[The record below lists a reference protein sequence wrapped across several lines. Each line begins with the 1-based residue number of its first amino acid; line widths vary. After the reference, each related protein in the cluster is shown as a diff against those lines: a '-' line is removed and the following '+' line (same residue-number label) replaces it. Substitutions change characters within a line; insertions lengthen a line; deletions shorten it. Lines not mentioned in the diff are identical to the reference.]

1 MHRHHPRTIGRSC
14 FATVGGIAHQR
25 RYLDSRALES
35 SAGSTEHVS
44 CHGRNDEGFMSE
56 AWLQGEG
63 LAMACLFN
71 FEGSAIRQG
80 LFLLTSAC
88 KSKDEQSACC
98 CVGSAMFCQGGGVQ
112 RRGNRDLVFRCL
124 LQLFAKGS
132 GCCG

>member
-1 MHRHHPRTIGRSC
+1 LLTN
-14 FATVGGIAHQR
+14 ADTWIAELWNPLQEVQNT
-25 RYLDSRALES
+25 LAAMGE
-35 SAGSTEHVS
+35 
-44 CHGRNDEGFMSE
+44 NDEGFMSE